1 MTARVI
7 RDVRVVVVPWI
18 VSRALVG
25 VGYVIAH
32 SLGTSLSKH
41 GVRGN
46 TVDLFGWD
54 AGFYRT
60 IARHGYDAVSATDGL
75 RFFPLYPVLGRAFGS
90 SDAVMLGI
98 SNLATLVALVLILRL
113 GRAWL
118 NDESAARR
126 ATWIIALGPG
136 ATATVMGYA
145 EPLFLV
151 LAVACALA
159 LHHDRIA
166 LAGAFGAGAALT
178 RPVGIMLV
186 VMFLARGVAT
196 KRLRPT
202 LGAIGP
208 VAGLSAFL
216 TWSRD
221 FSGDWLRP
229 LQLQGQSNL
238 RGENV
243 DPITAIWSALRYVI
257 VDHRIGPGLHL
268 MWAAVAIIVCFIAY
282 RRLPLPGS
290 AFAAA
295 VVLLSLTTRNLDSYE
310 RYLLSAFPLAIA
322 AASVR
327 MSNTQAR
334 MGAGVL
340 GVLVVGYSSLAFGTV
355 YVP

>member
-7 RDVRVVVVPWI
+7 RDVRAVAVPWI
-18 VSRALVG
+18 VSRVLVG
-25 VGYVIAH
+25 IGYVIAH

-41 GVRGN
+41 GERGN

-75 RFFPLYPVLGRAFGS
+75 RFFPLYPLLGRAFGS
-90 SDAVMLGI
+90 SNAVMLGI

-113 GRAWL
+113 ARVWL

-126 ATWIIALGPG
+126 AVWIVAIGPG
-136 ATATVMGYA
+136 VTATVMGYA

-159 LHHDRIA
+159 VHHDRIA
-166 LAGAFGAGAALT
+166 LAGAFGVGAALT

-186 VMFLARGVAT
+186 VLFLAQGLAT
-196 KRLRPT
+196 KRMRPA

-208 VAGLSAFL
+208 VVGLVAFL

-221 FSGDWLRP
+221 FTGDWLRP
-229 LQLQGQSNL
+229 LQLQGRSNL
-238 RGENV
+238 RGANV
-243 DPITAIWSALRYVI
+243 DPFTAIWSALRYVI
-257 VDHRIGPGLHL
+257 VEHRIGPGLHL
-268 MWAAVAIIVCFIAY
+268 LWAVVAIIVCVIAY
-282 RRLPLPGS
+282 RRLPLPGA

-295 VVLLSLTTRNLDSYE
+295 IVLLSLTTRNLDSYE

-327 MSNTQAR
+327 VSTTQAR
-334 MGAGVL
+334 LGAGAL
-340 GVLVVGYSSLAFGTV
+340 SMLVVGYSALAFGTV